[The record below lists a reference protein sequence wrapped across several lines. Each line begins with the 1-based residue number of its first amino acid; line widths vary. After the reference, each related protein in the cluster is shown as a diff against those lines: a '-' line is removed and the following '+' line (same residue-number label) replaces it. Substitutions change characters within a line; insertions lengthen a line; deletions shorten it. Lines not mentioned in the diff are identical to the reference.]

1 MGSIKYVPPDVAQAD
16 GCADASEEE
25 RDPVAPGLSVFI
37 FPHVV
42 KFFKSQNP
50 EILFCVAHALSLAT
64 VAKNAGWDAAM
75 AADEHFCK
83 VENKHFWKIK
93 KNEKKTIILEL
104 SSDLRPVD
112 VIQTLNTSSD
122 AFRTK

>member
-42 KFFKSQNP
+42 NFF
-50 EILFCVAHALSLAT
+50 ALSLAT

>member
-50 EILFCVAHALSLAT
+50 EILFCVESGNSREECRMGRCDGGRRALL
-64 VAKNAGWDAAM
+64 
-75 AADEHFCK
+75 
-83 VENKHFWKIK
+83 
-93 KNEKKTIILEL
+93 
-104 SSDLRPVD
+104 
-112 VIQTLNTSSD
+112 
-122 AFRTK
+122 